1 MSKRL
6 GFFKERYRNIIP
18 SKPFP
23 GYNVSITP
31 SLSNNDET
39 VTFTITSELPGN
51 LNCNYVLLNT
61 VDADW
66 VGANA
71 SGSVQLDST
80 GNANVTATLDP
91 DVNYDYV
98 SNNVNL
104 IFQLNTTQGGQLGT
118 SSNVTFARGNTFV
131 AEGGTTSQIAG
142 SNLILHS
149 YTTTGSQGFNI
160 TSLGG
165 DPANTTVRHLIVGG
179 GGRGGDGYAFR
190 NGPSTSIGQTNAIAI
205 TDPIFDRPIVTY
217 GGGGGAGGQTIEA
230 NITATNYSVA
240 NLSVVVGAGSNVM
253 GTSGANSS
261 FNSNIALGGG
271 SGAGTTF
278 TPTITNIETV
288 YRTGYGSGV
297 PTRTI
302 IRFGEYP
309 PAVQPFSDGT
319 QIIIY
324 GFPSPGNFAT
334 LNTLSPARTGI
345 YYLKY
350 QTAENG
356 YELFTDSALTNPTMT
371 IYADTFTYIG
381 GKAITLSGSF
391 TDATAHTGGPG
402 GGGMRQV
409 ADQYDFRGA
418 NGTFTGG
425 TAAQT
430 VAFPSASG
438 NVLLNYFGIMSGAG
452 ASENAQPS
460 DPTRIY
466 YAAGAPGSPY
476 PSYPGFQYGSA
487 NGSIGSS
494 SDITG
499 SNVSY
504 AGGGGGGPVPETETS
519 VGNFIDIINNYGVG
533 FDGGGNGGAIGGQG
547 SAGTDGR
554 GGGGGAGGTAKR
566 SDGTDTYFGT
576 NFFGGK
582 GGDGAVYVTYPFF
595 IRRMQV

>member
-39 VTFTITSELPGN
+39 VTFAITSELPGN

-91 DVNYDYV
+91 DVNFDYV

-118 SSNVTFARGNTFV
+118 SSNVTFARGNTFN
-131 AEGGTTSQIAG
+131 ATGGVDSQIAG
-142 SNLILHS
+142 SNLKIHS
-149 YTTTGSQGFNI
+149 YTTTGSHGFNI
-160 TSLGG
+160 TTLGG
-165 DPANTTVRHLIVGG
+165 DPANTTVRHFVVGG
-179 GGRGGDGYAFR
+179 GGRGGDGYHFQNKGLGA
-190 NGPSTSIGQTNAIAI
+190 TNNINI
-205 TDPIFDRPIVTY
+205 TDPIFGEALAFY
-217 GGGGGAGGQTIEA
+217 GGGGGAGGQT
-230 NITATNYSVA
+230 TAGNVTADNYSVA

-271 SGAGTTF
+271 SGAGMTYALETYD
-278 TPTITNIETV
+278 IEEV
-288 YRTGYGSGV
+288 YRQATG
-297 PTRTI
+297 TI
-302 IRFGEYP
+302 IRFSVYP
-309 PAVQPFSDGT
+309 PADQRFSDGQ
-319 QIIIY
+319 QIVIS
-324 GFPSPGNFAT
+324 GFPSPGGFAC
-334 LNTLSPARTGI
+334 LNTDGPSQTGI
-345 YYLKY
+345 YYLKW
-350 QTAENG
+350 QTTENG
-356 YELFTDSALTNPTMT
+356 YELFKDSGFT
-371 IYADTFTYIG
+371 IRETCTSGSATGGSIG
-381 GKAITLSGSF
+381 GTASILTGNFS
-391 TDATAHTGGPG
+391 DATAHTGGPG
-402 GGGMRQV
+402 GGGVRQV

-438 NVLLNYFGIMSGAG
+438 NVLLNYIGIMSGAG

-466 YAAGAPGSPY
+466 YAAGAPGSPN
-476 PSYPGFQYGSA
+476 PSFPGYQYSPA
-487 NGSIGSS
+487 NATLGTT

-504 AGGGGGGPVPETETS
+504 GGGGGGGPVPEAEGLS
-519 VGNFIDIINNYGVG
+519 SGHFIDIINHGGGFG
-533 FDGGGNGGAIGGQG
+533 FDGGGDGGGLTEAGDP
-547 SAGTDGR
+547 GTDNR
-554 GGGGGAGGTAKR
+554 GGGGGAGGTVKR
-566 SDGTDTYFGT
+566 AASSVNNFGET
-576 NFFGGK
+576 FQGGK
-582 GGDGAVYVTYPFF
+582 GGDGVVYVTYPFY